1 MKVGLRGT
9 FSQLLEVLSGV
20 PQGSVLGPL
29 LFLLYVNELPS
40 WIKCDMRMFADDT
53 KLWCRITKDADSS
66 VLQDDLD
73 SLQSWSDI
81 WQLKFNA
88 DKCKVMHIGHSLKT
102 TYYMGEA
109 SSRKELNVVQQER
122 DLGVIVTSDLKSS
135 SQCLKSAATARRVIA
150 MVRRTFRNLD
160 IADFRLIYKTYIRP
174 HLEFCIQAWS
184 PHFVKDMEVLENVQR
199 AATNLVAGLQK
210 YSYPIRLQK
219 IGITSLRERRVR
231 GDMIEVHKLLT
242 GKEQVDYKQFFTLAD
257 TPYDLR
263 GHEKKLVKDRS
274 RLDSRKFFFSQRV
287 VNGWNRLPANVVNA
301 ESVNSFK
308 NAYDRYCCKDMDDT
322 S

>member
-1 MKVGLRGT
+1 
-9 FSQLLEVLSGV
+9 
-20 PQGSVLGPL
+20 
-29 LFLLYVNELPS
+29 
-40 WIKCDMRMFADDT
+40 
-53 KLWCRITKDADSS
+53 
-66 VLQDDLD
+66 
-73 SLQSWSDI
+73 
-81 WQLKFNA
+81 
-88 DKCKVMHIGHSLKT
+88 MHIGHSLKT

-219 IGITSLRERRVR
+219 IGITSLRE
-231 GDMIEVHKLLT
+231 
-242 GKEQVDYKQFFTLAD
+242 
-257 TPYDLR
+257 
-263 GHEKKLVKDRS
+263 KK
-274 RLDSRKFFFSQRV
+274 SQL
-287 VNGWNRLPANVVNA
+287 N
-301 ESVNSFK
+301 FK
-308 NAYDRYCCKDMDDT
+308 V
-322 S
+322 